1 MARSAVI
8 RLAAFVLVI
17 AGSFGTAYG
26 LGRKL
31 PGNPESKPHT
41 HATAKADPVP
51 PGFAADG
58 YVLVTDADQT
68 STSALALHVNGP
80 DDQPVTEYTEAHGS
94 KLHVVLVRPDLV
106 GFQHVHPAIGADGS
120 FIVPIDQPGKWH
132 VVVEAQPAGAAAP
145 VVLAT
150 NVDDEVQVD
159 AVSLP
164 APDDEVSV
172 DGLTVTRQ
180 GVNFTVTASDG
191 SAAEGLEP
199 YLGQPAHLIAIRQ
212 GDLAYTHLHP
222 SASTGS
228 MTSMLMFDGALPAGT
243 YRLFLQ
249 FGHRG
254 DVLTVS
260 FTVVQP

>member
-26 LGRKL
+26 LGGKL

-41 HATAKADPVP
+41 HVTPATDPVP
-51 PGFAADG
+51 PGFAVDG
-58 YVLVTDADQT
+58 YVLVTDAART

-80 DDQPVTEYTEAHGS
+80 DGERVTEYTEAHGS
-94 KLHVVLVRPDLV
+94 KLHVVLVRPDLS

-120 FIVPIDQPGKWH
+120 FVVPIDQPGKWH
-132 VVVEAQPAGAAAP
+132 IVVDAQPTSAATP

-150 NVDDEVQVD
+150 NVDDEVPVD
-159 AVSLP
+159 VVDLP
-164 APDDEVSV
+164 APADVVAIDD
-172 DGLTVTRQ
+172 LIVTRQ
-180 GVNFTVTASDG
+180 GLGFTVTASDG
-191 SAAEGLEP
+191 SPVEGLEP
-199 YLGQPAHLIAIRQ
+199 YLGQAAHLIAVRQ
-212 GDLAYTHLHP
+212 GDLAYAHLHP
-222 SASTGS
+222 SAATGS
-228 MTSMLMFDGALPAGT
+228 MDQMLMFDGALPAGA

-249 FGHRG
+249 FGYRG
-254 DVLTVS
+254 EVITVP